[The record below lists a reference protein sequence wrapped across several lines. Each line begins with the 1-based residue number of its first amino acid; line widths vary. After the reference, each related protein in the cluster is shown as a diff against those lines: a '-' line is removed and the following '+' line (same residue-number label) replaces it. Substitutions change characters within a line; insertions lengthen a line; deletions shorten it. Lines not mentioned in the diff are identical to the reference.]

1 MVMGIGASDEVL
13 AIKTEVGDFLV
24 LGMTGHEHLG
34 RLYEYSVEL
43 AGAVNLLGIPADV
56 DLFKLLG
63 TRATLTM
70 KVEDDPRYFDGYVT
84 RARRG
89 EKRGRYDTYTLT
101 LQPWLWFA
109 TQTKNSR
116 VFQET
121 SVKDIVTEV
130 LKDYST
136 DSEWRLASEGDYPK
150 LDYCIQYAETDFN
163 FVSRLLEEVG
173 IYYFFE
179 HTKGKHMM
187 VLVDAMSKHKSR
199 EDTSALKWSNA
210 LQTDATIMNW
220 TSQEEARSVKAV
232 LTEYDYLAP
241 ATEIK
246 GEKKA
251 DPPPPPAGGLA
262 AGAAAAVGLGG
273 GAGGAQK
280 MLGSMEWFEHPAYV
294 VQNGVKLETTSA
306 ATAVTKRATVR
317 MEELAT
323 LYSSATGVTNA
334 RDFGI
339 GASFELDGAPT
350 ASDNQ
355 KYLMVSAIY
364 RLDFA
369 DHEAVSDLKSETRH
383 EGYRCD
389 FLAISLK
396 APNYRSPRVSPRP
409 VIAGPQTALVVGA
422 SGNEIE
428 TDKHGRIKVQFFWDR
443 LGKKDQNS
451 SCWVRCA
458 MPWAG
463 KGFGMFTLPRMG
475 DEVVVQFLDG
485 DPDRPLVMG
494 SVYNNVNTPPWKLP
508 LRNTA
513 GGIKSRSSMKGEPEN
528 ANELRFED
536 KKGEEHVWF
545 QAEKDYFRTV
555 KNDAF
560 DYVGNNETV
569 KVELTRKEAIG
580 QNWFLDVTDDVMHN
594 LGKDLHVNVA
604 GDIFYT
610 GGATF
615 QLKLEKDL
623 NAKIGADL
631 GIEVAGKTQLK
642 VQDDILVHSIDGKI
656 SIKSGNTP
664 TTGSDVLV
672 QGANVN
678 IKAGGSVLVEAMT
691 AISFKVGSSV
701 IKISMAGVDIAGTL
715 VSINCGGSAEGAK
728 PGLAANPVAPTDAK
742 KEDTITPEKKD
753 DYDKNF
759 DDPFAD
765 DASAAS

>member
-13 AIKTEVGDFLV
+13 VIKTEVGDFLV
-24 LGMTGHEHLG
+24 LGMTGHEQLG

-43 AGAVNLLGIPADV
+43 AGAVDLLGVPADV

-109 TQTKNSR
+109 SQTKNSR
-116 VFQET
+116 VFQEK
-121 SVKDIVTEV
+121 SVKDIVTEA
-130 LKDYST
+130 LKVYST

-179 HTKGKHMM
+179 HTKGKHVM
-187 VLVDAMSKHKSR
+187 VFVDAMSKHKSR

-220 TSQEEARSVKAV
+220 ISQEEARSVNAV

-246 GEKKA
+246 GEKKS
-251 DPPPPPAGGLA
+251 DPPPPPGGGLVGSLVGAAGG
-262 AGAAAAVGLGG
+262 GG
-273 GAGGAQK
+273 DQRK
-280 MLGSMEWFEHPAYV
+280 LGSMEWFEHPAYV
-294 VQNGVKLETTSA
+294 VQNSAKPEMTSA
-306 ATAVTKRATVR
+306 ATPATKRAAVR
-317 MEELAT
+317 MEELVS
-323 LYSSATGVTNA
+323 LQSSATGVTNA

-339 GASFELDGAPT
+339 GASFELAGAPT

-396 APNYRSPRVSPRP
+396 APNYRSPRGSPRP

-463 KGFGMFTLPRMG
+463 KGYGMFTLPRIG
-475 DEVVVQFLDG
+475 NEVVVQFLDG
-485 DPDRPLVMG
+485 DPDRPLVTG
-494 SVYNNVNTPPWKLP
+494 SVYNKENTTPWTLP
-508 LRNTA
+508 LHSTV
-513 GGIKSRSSMKGEPEN
+513 GGIKSRTSKDGKAEN

-536 KKGEEHVWF
+536 LKDKEYVWF

-580 QNWFLDVTDDVMHN
+580 KSWFLDVTDDVMHN

-623 NAKIGADL
+623 NAKLGADL
-631 GIEVAGKTQLK
+631 GIEVGGKTQLK
-642 VQDDILVHSIDGKI
+642 SKEDIVLQSTDGKI
-656 SIKSGNTP
+656 SLKSGNTP
-664 TTGSDVLV
+664 ITGSDVLI
-672 QGANVN
+672 QGADVK
-678 IKAGGSVLVEAMT
+678 IKAGATVVIEAMT
-691 AISFKVGSSV
+691 AITLKVGGSLV
-701 IKISMAGVDIAGTL
+701 NISASGVDIVGPL
-715 VSINCGGSAEGAK
+715 VKVNSGGAGGSASPA
-728 PGLAANPVAPTDAK
+728 LAASPVAPTDAK
-742 KEDTITPEKKD
+742 KEDTTTPEKKI
-753 DYDKNF
+753 DYEKNF
-759 DDPFAD
+759 DDPM
-765 DASAAS
+765 ASDPPPPA

>member
-43 AGAVNLLGIPADV
+43 AGAVNLLGVPADV
-56 DLFKLLG
+56 NLFKLLG

-101 LQPWLWFA
+101 LQPWLWF
-109 TQTKNSR
+109 TSQTKNSR
-116 VFQET
+116 VFQEK

-130 LKDYST
+130 LKVYNST
-136 DSEWRLASEGDYPK
+136 DSEWRLAGDYPK

-163 FVSRLLEEVG
+163 FISRLLEEVG

-179 HTKGKHMM
+179 HTKGKHVM
-187 VLVDAMSKHKSR
+187 VLVDAMIKHNSR

-220 TSQEEARSVKAV
+220 ISQEEARSVNAV

-251 DPPPPPAGGLA
+251 DPPPPPGGSLIGSLLGA
-262 AGAAAAVGLGG
+262 AGGG
-273 GAGGAQK
+273 GAQNK
-280 MLGSMEWFEHPAYV
+280 LGSMEWFEHPAYV
-294 VQNGVKLETTSA
+294 VQNSAKPEMTAA
-306 ATAVTKRATVR
+306 ATPATKRAAVR
-317 MEELAT
+317 MEELVS
-323 LYSSATGVTNA
+323 LHSSATGVTNA

-422 SGNEIE
+422 SGNEIQ

-443 LGKKDQNS
+443 LGTKDQNS

-463 KGFGMFTLPRMG
+463 KGYGMFTLPRIG
-475 DEVVVQFLDG
+475 NEVVVQFLDG
-485 DPDRPLVMG
+485 DPDRPLVTG
-494 SVYNNVNTPPWKLP
+494 SVYNKENTTPWTLP
-508 LRNTA
+508 LHSTV
-513 GGIKSRSSMKGEPEN
+513 GGIKSRTSKDGKAEN

-536 KKGEEHVWF
+536 LKDKEYVWF

-580 QNWFLDVTDDVMHN
+580 KSWFLDVTDDVMHN

-623 NAKIGADL
+623 NAKLGADL
-631 GIEVAGKTQLK
+631 GIEVGGKTQLK
-642 VQDDILVHSIDGKI
+642 SKDDIVLHSTDGKI
-656 SIKSGNTP
+656 SLKSGNTP
-664 TTGSDVLV
+664 TTGSDVLI
-672 QGANVN
+672 QGADVK
-678 IKAGGSVLVEAMT
+678 IKAGATVVIEAMT
-691 AISFKVGSSV
+691 AITLKVGGSLV
-701 IKISMAGVDIAGTL
+701 NISASGVDIVGPL
-715 VSINCGGSAEGAK
+715 VKVNSGGGGGSASPA
-728 PGLAANPVAPTDAK
+728 LAASPVAPTDAK
-742 KEDTITPEKKD
+742 KEDTTTPEKKV
-753 DYDKNF
+753 DYKKNF
-759 DDPFAD
+759 DDPMAAD
-765 DASAAS
+765 PPPPA